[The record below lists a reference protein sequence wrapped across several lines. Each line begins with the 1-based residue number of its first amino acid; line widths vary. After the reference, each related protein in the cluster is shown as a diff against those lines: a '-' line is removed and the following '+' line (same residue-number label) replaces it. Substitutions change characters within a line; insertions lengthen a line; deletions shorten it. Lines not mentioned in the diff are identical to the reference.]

1 MLSQDHKAAG
11 DGDTGPNTGGMG
23 TYSPAPVVTDA
34 VSRQTMD
41 EIMWRTARAMVAEG
55 APFKGTL
62 FAGLM
67 IKDGKV
73 EVFSF
78 LIPHRGF
85 SGKGSPSLFHVCSV
99 CELSMFYSLA
109 SISSEIMRSCS
120 PPPPAR
126 PSSWSTTC
134 GSVTPSARA

>member
-1 MLSQDHKAAG
+1 
-11 DGDTGPNTGGMG
+11 MG

-34 VSRQTMD
+34 VSKQTMD

-73 EVFSF
+73 RRNVCPWVCAPLHFIHFTSEAYISALALVSEAYI
-78 LIPHRGF
+78 LALALVSAHCAGGAHLPAL
-85 SGKGSPSLFHVCSV
+85 SPSESK
-99 CELSMFYSLA
+99 A
-109 SISSEIMRSCS
+109 
-120 PPPPAR
+120 
-126 PSSWSTTC
+126 
-134 GSVTPSARA
+134 

>member
-1 MLSQDHKAAG
+1 MSHTYPQDHKAVG
-11 DGDTGPNTGGMG
+11 NGDTGPNTGGMG

-34 VSRQTMD
+34 VTKQTMD

-73 EVFSF
+73 
-78 LIPHRGF
+78 
-85 SGKGSPSLFHVCSV
+85 SPADLLLCCILSCPVVSSIDLSITRLLTS
-99 CELSMFYSLA
+99 ELSSQRS
-109 SISSEIMRSCS
+109 SI
-120 PPPPAR
+120 
-126 PSSWSTTC
+126 
-134 GSVTPSARA
+134 G